1 MGDKVYNQSHY
12 TGRTGMVSI
21 GKELTL
27 AVRVKQKFKRK
38 RSKDN
43 RPPRESGGEQ
53 SGEDTLESLPPRIP
67 PSRRAVS
74 GRHDLAYTV

>member
-1 MGDKVYNQSHY
+1 MYRMGDKVYNQSHY

-38 RSKDN
+38 KSND
-43 RPPRESGGEQ
+43 RPKESGEQ

-74 GRHDLAYTV
+74 GRHDLSYTV